1 MNILMKKLYITILSL
16 AACLSVQGQDF
27 NKHLATARSSY
38 ASGNLEGSRFAMQ
51 QMLQELDMMTGK
63 EVLKI
68 LPTKLESLDA
78 NTANDNVTG
87 ATGFA
92 GVVIHREYGSTEKT
106 ASIEIISNSPIIAS
120 LNAILAIPFM
130 GTGSNGDRKII
141 KIEGYKALIQR
152 NSDTGAEKQS
162 YDVQIPLGSTLVTL
176 KVGNASEDIVKLANT
191 IPVAKISELLK

>member
-1 MNILMKKLYITILSL
+1 MKKLLIIIFSL
-16 AACLSVQGQDF
+16 AACISVQAQDF

-38 ASGNLEGSRFAMQ
+38 SSGNLEGSRFAMQ
-51 QMLQELDMMTGK
+51 QMLQELDMLTGK

-68 LPTKLESLDA
+68 LPTKIESLDA

-92 GVVIHREYGSTEKT
+92 GVIIHREYGAADKT
-106 ASIEIISNSPIIAS
+106 ASIEIISNSPVIAS

-130 GTGSNGDRKII
+130 GSGSNGDRKII

-152 NSDTGAEKQS
+152 TSDSGSEKPS

-176 KVGNASEDIVKLANT
+176 KVDNPSEDIVKLANT
-191 IPVAKISELLK
+191 IPVSKISELLK